1 MAMVNFLLMTLLA
14 ITLFGV
20 PVKGSFVTLALAAL
34 IFVLFATGFGLFA
47 STFTRSQIAAMFVAM
62 IGTMLPAIQFAG
74 LLNPVSSLEGV
85 GAVIGRIYPVTY
97 FLTIS
102 RGVFSKALT
111 LSDLYALFGPMLLA
125 VPVIIVLSIA
135 LLKKQDT

>member
-1 MAMVNFLLMTLLA
+1 
-14 ITLFGV
+14 
-20 PVKGSFVTLALAAL
+20 L

>member
-1 MAMVNFLLMTLLA
+1 MTLL
-14 ITLFGV
+14 TVTVFGV
-20 PVKGSFVTLALAAL
+20 PVKGSFATLALAAL
-34 IFVLFATGFGLFA
+34 IFILFSTGFGLFA
-47 STFTRSQIAAMFVAM
+47 STSTRSQIAAMFVVM

-74 LLNPVSSLEGV
+74 LLNPVSSLD
-85 GAVIGRIYPVTY
+85 GAGKLIGEIYPAAH

-111 LSDLYALFGPMLLA
+111 LSDPHASFGPMLLA
-125 VPVIIVLSIA
+125 ALVIVVLSIA